1 MSFRGWGQIIK
12 PWLLRSLTRYAVQPL
27 FVRFSWKHWNVLTLP
42 SCGKQ
47 NRNFVYIRET
57 HTQTHRRE
65 GTRDKVLRGRIDPSH
80 TDTHISP
87 LQPFDLVVG
96 WLFQFH
102 MPFVSIC
109 DQYDKYRF
117 LLFCG
122 LEPETKISLFLII
135 LFVLSDRL
143 LRDGTNTIGHLVV
156 RPFLYISLSIIRN
169 KKKNRARRRSTDR
182 SGQNVLPVAKQLE
195 RLRYGCYLIRSLYLF
210 LSMFYRP
217 LKFLFT
223 KNIQIAFI
231 FIFFVS
237 LFLSLSLLLLGDN
250 IVCSGRR
257 RLCILLIIFF
267 VSLSF
272 SVFFFKFC
280 RRIFFFF
287 WLFHFSLCTV
297 CFPSLLITEIVD
309 IRFLKIH
316 ISFHWFFFL
325 LFWNIF
331 PYFKRGNKRSSN
343 LLSSYWR
350 RSALVIMK
358 PTRKSFIT

>member
-169 KKKNRARRRSTDR
+169 KKKIARADVRLTGPAKTCSQLPNNWSGSGTAAISSDLFIYFYQCSIARS
-182 SGQNVLPVAKQLE
+182 NFY
-195 RLRYGCYLIRSLYLF
+195 LRKIFKSRLF
-210 LSMFYRP
+210 L
-217 LKFLFT
+217 
-223 KNIQIAFI
+223 
-231 FIFFVS
+231 FFS
-237 LFLSLSLLLLGDN
+237 F
-250 IVCSGRR
+250 
-257 RLCILLIIFF
+257 
-267 VSLSF
+267 LSF
-272 SVFFFKFC
+272 S
-280 RRIFFFF
+280 
-287 WLFHFSLCTV
+287 
-297 CFPSLLITEIVD
+297 
-309 IRFLKIH
+309 
-316 ISFHWFFFL
+316 
-325 LFWNIF
+325 
-331 PYFKRGNKRSSN
+331 
-343 LLSSYWR
+343 LSSSSGWQYR
-350 RSALVIMK
+350 L
-358 PTRKSFIT
+358 

>member
-237 LFLSLSLLLLGDN
+237 LFLSL
-250 IVCSGRR
+250 
-257 RLCILLIIFF
+257 
-267 VSLSF
+267 
-272 SVFFFKFC
+272 
-280 RRIFFFF
+280 FFF
-287 WLFHFSLCTV
+287 WVT
-297 CFPSLLITEIVD
+297 
-309 IRFLKIH
+309 
-316 ISFHWFFFL
+316 ISFVADGGVFASSWSSFSFPCPFLFFFSNFAAEFSFFFGCFILVCARCVFL
-325 LFWNIF
+325 LF
-331 PYFKRGNKRSSN
+331 
-343 LLSSYWR
+343 LLQK
-350 RSALVIMK
+350 L
-358 PTRKSFIT
+358 

>member
-1 MSFRGWGQIIK
+1 
-12 PWLLRSLTRYAVQPL
+12 
-27 FVRFSWKHWNVLTLP
+27 
-42 SCGKQ
+42 
-47 NRNFVYIRET
+47 
-57 HTQTHRRE
+57 
-65 GTRDKVLRGRIDPSH
+65 
-80 TDTHISP
+80 
-87 LQPFDLVVG
+87 
-96 WLFQFH
+96 

-237 LFLSLSLLLLGDN
+237 LFLSLLLLLGDN

-272 SVFFFKFC
+272 SVVFSNFAADFSFFFGCF
-280 RRIFFFF
+280 I
-287 WLFHFSLCTV
+287 LV
-297 CFPSLLITEIVD
+297 CARCV
-309 IRFLKIH
+309 
-316 ISFHWFFFL
+316 FL
-325 LFWNIF
+325 LF
-331 PYFKRGNKRSSN
+331 
-343 LLSSYWR
+343 LLQK
-350 RSALVIMK
+350 L
-358 PTRKSFIT
+358 

>member
-57 HTQTHRRE
+57 HTHTH
-65 GTRDKVLRGRIDPSH
+65 TRDKVLRGRIDPSQ

-122 LEPETKISLFLII
+122 LEPETKISLFLLLYSVCIVRST
-135 LFVLSDRL
+135 FAWRYKHDRPS
-143 LRDGTNTIGHLVV
+143 RC
-156 RPFLYISLSIIRN
+156 PSFSLHFFIYYSKQ

-237 LFLSLSLLLLGDN
+237 LFLSFSSSS
-250 IVCSGRR
+250 SGWQY
-257 RLCILLIIFF
+257 RL
-267 VSLSF
+267 
-272 SVFFFKFC
+272 
-280 RRIFFFF
+280 
-287 WLFHFSLCTV
+287 
-297 CFPSLLITEIVD
+297 
-309 IRFLKIH
+309 
-316 ISFHWFFFL
+316 
-325 LFWNIF
+325 
-331 PYFKRGNKRSSN
+331 
-343 LLSSYWR
+343 
-350 RSALVIMK
+350 
-358 PTRKSFIT
+358 

>member
-169 KKKNRARRRSTDR
+169 KKKKSRAQTFDWPVRPKRAPSCQTTGAAQVRLLSHQI
-182 SGQNVLPVAKQLE
+182 SLSIFINVLSPAQ
-195 RLRYGCYLIRSLYLF
+195 
-210 LSMFYRP
+210 
-217 LKFLFT
+217 
-223 KNIQIAFI
+223 I
-231 FIFFVS
+231 FIYEKYSNRVYFYFFRFC
-237 LFLSLSLLLLGDN
+237 L
-250 IVCSGRR
+250 
-257 RLCILLIIFF
+257 
-267 VSLSF
+267 SLSF
-272 SVFFFKFC
+272 S
-280 RRIFFFF
+280 
-287 WLFHFSLCTV
+287 
-297 CFPSLLITEIVD
+297 
-309 IRFLKIH
+309 
-316 ISFHWFFFL
+316 
-325 LFWNIF
+325 
-331 PYFKRGNKRSSN
+331 SSSGWQYR
-343 LLSSYWR
+343 L
-350 RSALVIMK
+350 
-358 PTRKSFIT
+358 

>member
-57 HTQTHRRE
+57 HTHTH
-65 GTRDKVLRGRIDPSH
+65 TRDKVLRGRIDPSQ

-122 LEPETKISLFLII
+122 LEPETKISLFLLLYSVCIVRSTFAWRYKHDRPSRCPSFSLHFFI
-135 LFVLSDRL
+135 YYSKQKKKIARADVRLTGPAKTCSQLPNNWSGSGTAAISSDLFIYFYQCSIARSNFYLRKIFKSRLFLFFSFLS
-143 LRDGTNTIGHLVV
+143 
-156 RPFLYISLSIIRN
+156 FSLS
-169 KKKNRARRRSTDR
+169 
-182 SGQNVLPVAKQLE
+182 L
-195 RLRYGCYLIRSLYLF
+195 
-210 LSMFYRP
+210 
-217 LKFLFT
+217 
-223 KNIQIAFI
+223 
-231 FIFFVS
+231 
-237 LFLSLSLLLLGDN
+237 LLLLGDN

-272 SVFFFKFC
+272 SVFSNFAAEFS
-280 RRIFFFF
+280 FFF

-316 ISFHWFFFL
+316 ISFHWFFFSSFL
-325 LFWNIF
+325 EYF
-331 PYFKRGNKRSSN
+331 PVF
-343 LLSSYWR
+343 
-350 RSALVIMK
+350 
-358 PTRKSFIT
+358 

>member
-80 TDTHISP
+80 TDIHISP

-122 LEPETKISLFLII
+122 LEPETKISLFSYYSVCIVRSTFAWRYKHDRPSRCPSFSLHFFIYYSKQNKKSRAQT
-135 LFVLSDRL
+135 FDWPVRPKRAPSCQTTGAAQVRL
-143 LRDGTNTIGHLVV
+143 LSHQ
-156 RPFLYISLSIIRN
+156 ISLSIFI
-169 KKKNRARRRSTDR
+169 
-182 SGQNVLPVAKQLE
+182 NVLSPAQ
-195 RLRYGCYLIRSLYLF
+195 
-210 LSMFYRP
+210 
-217 LKFLFT
+217 
-223 KNIQIAFI
+223 I
-231 FIFFVS
+231 FIYEKYSNRVYFYFFRFSLS
-237 LFLSLSLLLLGDN
+237 LFLSSS
-250 IVCSGRR
+250 SGWQY
-257 RLCILLIIFF
+257 RL
-267 VSLSF
+267 
-272 SVFFFKFC
+272 
-280 RRIFFFF
+280 
-287 WLFHFSLCTV
+287 
-297 CFPSLLITEIVD
+297 
-309 IRFLKIH
+309 
-316 ISFHWFFFL
+316 
-325 LFWNIF
+325 
-331 PYFKRGNKRSSN
+331 
-343 LLSSYWR
+343 
-350 RSALVIMK
+350 
-358 PTRKSFIT
+358 